1 MESLPGFL
9 STSQSACVKG
19 KSPEK
24 VLESWALAASTALLM
39 LSAFLSICKDFS
51 QGQTFQPFAVFYFYF
66 ISCLL
71 NGLWHHALLFVQ
83 HLPVNGRVKAQ
94 GCHRHG
100 RPWPLALRWSQAT
113 HPGVRVLWYRPAPH
127 PSLPAARMME
137 GCSER

>member
-9 STSQSACVKG
+9 SASQSACVKG

-51 QGQTFQPFAVFYFYF
+51 QGQTFQRFAVFYFYF

-71 NGLWHHALLFVQ
+71 NGLWHHALCPALACQ
-83 HLPVNGRVKAQ
+83 WQSQSTGLSQTWEA
-94 GCHRHG
+94 
-100 RPWPLALRWSQAT
+100 LALGIEVVSGNSSRGMCALVQAS
-113 HPGVRVLWYRPAPH
+113 
-127 PSLPAARMME
+127 PSPQPPSCQNDGRLQ
-137 GCSER
+137 